1 MGWVVV
7 YVAPNRAVA
16 EMLKRRLESEGLLVA
31 IRRLGDSVTGGKRG
45 PCQVMV
51 PSSEAQ
57 EASELLLRSLRA

>member
-31 IRRLGDSVTGGKRG
+31 IRRLGDSVTGRERG

-51 PSSEAQ
+51 PSSEAE

>member
-16 EMLKRRLESEGLLVA
+16 EMLKRRLESEGLMVA

>member
-7 YVAPNRAVA
+7 YVAPNRAGA

-51 PSSEAQ
+51 PSSEAR